1 MIRIIQSSPVVAN
14 QDDED
19 ETEHFDA
26 LRKTGF
32 YGKAG
37 AGCVVMAKSTGRMLL
52 PLRSRA
58 VEQPGTYGVW
68 GGAINPGDNP
78 KTAAMREFEEETG
91 CKQHIEMTPIYVF
104 RSPTGFVY
112 HNFLAVVPDEFK
124 PKLNWETDKA
134 IWCALN
140 KLPHPLHFGLKAVLD
155 DPESMAKIRKVADHA
170 SNPS

>member
-1 MIRIIQSSPVVAN
+1 MIRVLQSFPVVAN

-37 AGCVVMAKSTGRMLL
+37 AGCVLMAKSTGRMCL
-52 PLRSRA
+52 PLRSRM

-78 KTAAMREFEEETG
+78 KTAALRELEEETG
-91 CKQHIEMTPIYVF
+91 CKQRVELTPMYVF

-112 HNFLAVVPDEFK
+112 HNFLAVVEDEFQ
-124 PKLNWETDKA
+124 PHLNWETDKA
-134 IWCALN
+134 VWCALN
-140 KLPHPLHFGLKAVLD
+140 NLPHPLHFGLKAVLA
-155 DPESMAKIRKVADHA
+155 DPASMSKIRKVADHA
-170 SNPS
+170 